1 VVAVGAALVMATAA
15 QAATPIG
22 PNQYFVGD
30 VNGSSANATI
40 QMGCFG
46 PVTQG
51 ETGHPLAGQYVY
63 VSQIFPP
70 VTTNNVGF
78 TGAAKEISVSIA
90 ATTSSGTGAVPVGV
104 LTTYDT
110 KLPIPITL
118 TLPCYGNGTAV
129 FAPIPASPTGR
140 AATVTVRF
148 VGQP

>member
-1 VVAVGAALVMATAA
+1 VVAVGAALAMATAA

-22 PNQYFVGD
+22 PDQYFVGD
-30 VNGSSANATI
+30 VNGSSTTATI

-46 PVTQG
+46 PVVAG

-70 VTTNNVGF
+70 VTTNNVGY
-78 TGAAKEISVSIA
+78 TGAAKAVTVSLVTATGSA
-90 ATTSSGTGAVPVGV
+90 AGATVGV

-118 TLPCYGNGTAV
+118 TLPCYGSGTAV
-129 FAPIPASPTGR
+129 FAPTPASTTGR
-140 AATVTVRF
+140 AATVAVRF
-148 VGQP
+148 LGQP